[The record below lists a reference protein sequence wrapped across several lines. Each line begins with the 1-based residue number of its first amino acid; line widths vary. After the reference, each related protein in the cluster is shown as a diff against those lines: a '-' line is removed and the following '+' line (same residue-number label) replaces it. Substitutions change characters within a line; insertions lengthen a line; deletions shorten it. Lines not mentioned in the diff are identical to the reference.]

1 MLMLMLTL
9 GMLAVSAIVAA
20 VVEVRLD
27 GLGRPRQTLPATG
40 SRSS

>member
-1 MLMLMLTL
+1 MLMLMLA
-9 GMLAVSAIVAA
+9 LAVLAASAIVAA

-27 GLGRPRQTLPATG
+27 GLGRPRQVLPAPG